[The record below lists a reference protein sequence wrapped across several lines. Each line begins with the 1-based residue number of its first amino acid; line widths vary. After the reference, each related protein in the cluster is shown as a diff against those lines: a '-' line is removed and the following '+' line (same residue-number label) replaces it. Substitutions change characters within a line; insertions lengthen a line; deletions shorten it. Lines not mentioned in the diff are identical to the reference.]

1 MCLRLSWYSSFLR
14 PTLRRSF
21 TSLPSTYTKSTYISA
36 IQSPPPVS
44 DSVCLAWNACSLEAE
59 AQGRHALE
67 TFDATS
73 MKAGDR
79 LYRNAACGVVKGD
92 LHAGRKHRVSCAFLQ
107 HEQQQ
112 VRHQHSS
119 FSG

>member
-21 TSLPSTYTKSTYISA
+21 TSLPSTYSKGTYVSA

-44 DSVCLAWNACSLEAE
+44 GSVCLTWNACSLEAE

-67 TFDATS
+67 TIDATS
-73 MKAGDR
+73 MHAWDQ
-79 LYRNAACGVVKGD
+79 LYRNAACGVVEGD
-92 LHAGRKHRVSCAFLQ
+92 LHAGRQHRVSRAFLQ
-107 HEQQQ
+107 HDQRQ
-112 VRHQHSS
+112 VRHQQSS